1 MSEAQ
6 NTQVI
11 KDAYTAFQRG
21 DIKTILDSL
30 DDNVVWQGVIGTEG
44 VLPQSGVR
52 RGRAAVAEFF
62 KQVAD
67 TTDFTE
73 FTPQTFVAQG
83 DIVVAL
89 GRYSAKLKP
98 SGGID
103 VEQLGDGIHAQERQG
118 DRLQGVQRQRADRS
132 RVQGCRGGRLTT
144 FRLWALGL
152 GVVAA

>member
-6 NTQVI
+6 NTQLI
-11 KDAYTAFQRG
+11 KDAYAAFQRG
-21 DIKTILDSL
+21 DVKAILDSL

-67 TTDFTE
+67 STDFTE

-98 SGGID
+98 SGGSMSSSWVMVFTLKNGKVID
-103 VEQLGDGIHAQERQG
+103 FKEYSDSAQI
-118 DRLQGVQRQRADRS
+118 VRAYK
-132 RVQGCRGGRLTT
+132 G
-144 FRLWALGL
+144 
-152 GVVAA
+152 VAASV